1 VGRFCGPTGGGLFT
15 LGHVGSSLV
24 ATRPPLLQ
32 ESAVGLRTLQV
43 HRLAT
48 LGLCA
53 LAQARLVARH
63 YPRLCKRSGEFLH
76 YPATDAQGTW
86 VAVLV
91 SAVAA
96 WDLRLRDLRQ
106 K

>member
-1 VGRFCGPTGGGLFT
+1 MQL
-15 LGHVGSSLV
+15 
-24 ATRPPLLQ
+24 
-32 ESAVGLRTLQV
+32 

-63 YPRLCKRSGEFLH
+63 YPRLCKRSGERLH
-76 YPATDAQGTW
+76 YAVTDAQGTW

-91 SAVAA
+91 SAAAA
-96 WDLRLRDLRQ
+96 WDLRLRDLR
-106 K
+106 KRSHTV